1 MQIPEPGDLISIDK
15 VVDGVVIHDKE
26 NEGRYKTF
34 GWTLVKVEPNQN
46 GLVLES
52 YNPKALS
59 NREVAK
65 ASDEALQAQQERMAR
80 EVSPNKRPPYN
91 KVPEEIRVLVVAIG
105 TNIIEM
111 VFDPEYMSILS
122 L

>member
-52 YNPKALS
+52 YNRKALS

-80 EVSPNKRPPYN
+80 KVSPNKRPPYN

>member
-80 EVSPNKRPPYN
+80 KVSPNKRPPYN

>member
-1 MQIPEPGDLISIDK
+1 MQIPGPGDLISINK
-15 VVDGVVIHDKE
+15 EVDGVLIHDKE
-26 NEGRYKTF
+26 NEGKYRSF
-34 GWTLVKVEPNQN
+34 GWAIVKVEPDQN

-80 EVSPNKRPPYN
+80 KVSPNKRPPYTN
-91 KVPEEIRVLVVAIG
+91 VPSEIRVLVVAIG
-105 TNIIEM
+105 TNIVEM
-111 VFDPEYMSILS
+111 VFDPEYMSILTI
-122 L
+122 